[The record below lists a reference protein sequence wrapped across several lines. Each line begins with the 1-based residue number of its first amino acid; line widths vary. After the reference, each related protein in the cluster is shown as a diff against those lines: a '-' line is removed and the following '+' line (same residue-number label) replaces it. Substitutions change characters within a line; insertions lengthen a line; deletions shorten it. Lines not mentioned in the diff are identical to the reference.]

1 MKVSLKILSLCFL
14 ALFCVTAAFAQPAP
28 EPIVTES
35 SNPDEDK
42 PLDGVYERT
51 IIKETPPLKYD
62 HIREADVFWEK
73 RIWRVLDVREKMNK
87 PFVYPEAPFINIIL
101 DAATSDNPEITL
113 YSTIDDK
120 FSEAL
125 DPNEAS
131 TIGIS
136 VDTIIT
142 FDPETFEEK
151 MKVVRNELNWE
162 DIKRFRIKEVWFFDE
177 ETSTMQVRILGIA
190 PLREVFD
197 DQGNFKYE
205 QPMFWVYYPELRD
218 VLARKEAFNPLNDAA
233 RMSWEDLFEM
243 RYFSSYI
250 YKESNVYDRRIQDY
264 MTGVDILLES
274 EKIKNEIFSFEHDL
288 WSY

>member
-1 MKVSLKILSLCFL
+1 MKVNLKILSLCFL
-14 ALFCVTAAFAQPAP
+14 ASFFVTMAYAQPTP

-35 SNPDEDK
+35 STPDSESK
-42 PLDGVYERT
+42 VLDGVYERK
-51 IIKETPPLKYD
+51 IIAETPPLKYD

-87 PFVYPEAPFINIIL
+87 PFVYPEEPFINIIL
-101 DAATSDNPEITL
+101 KAANEEQITL

-120 FSEAL
+120 FTERL

-131 TIGIS
+131 TIGVS

-190 PLREVFD
+190 PLREVYD

-205 QPMFWVYYPELRD
+205 QPMFWAYYPELRN
-218 VLARKEAFNPLNDAA
+218 VLATKAAFNPLNDAT
-233 RMSWEDLFEM
+233 RMSWEDIFEM

-274 EKIKNEIFSFEHDL
+274 EKIKNEIFNFEHDL
-288 WSY
+288 WSF

>member
-14 ALFCVTAAFAQPAP
+14 ASFFVTMAYAQPTP
-28 EPIVTES
+28 EPVVTES
-35 SNPDEDK
+35 SNPDDK
-42 PLDGVYERT
+42 PLDGVYERK
-51 IIKETPPLKYD
+51 IIVETPPLKYD
-62 HIREADVFWEK
+62 NIREADVFWEK

-87 PFVYPEAPFINIIL
+87 PFVYPEDPFINIML
-101 DAATSDNPEITL
+101 SAAKEEKITL

-131 TIGIS
+131 TIGVS

-142 FDPETFEEK
+142 FDPETFEEQL
-151 MKVVRNELNWE
+151 KVVRNELNWE

-190 PLREVFD
+190 PLREVYD

-205 QPMFWVYYPELRD
+205 QPMFWAYYPELRD
-218 VLARKEAFNPLNDAA
+218 VLARKAAFNPLNDAT
-233 RMSWEDLFEM
+233 RMSWEDIFEM

-264 MTGVDILLES
+264 LSGVDILLEAD
-274 EKIKNEIFSFEHDL
+274 KIKNEIFNFEHDL
-288 WSY
+288 WSF

>member
-1 MKVSLKILSLCFL
+1 MKVSLRIFSLCFL
-14 ALFCVTAAFAQPAP
+14 ALFCVTVAIAQPTP
-28 EPIVTES
+28 EPVVTES
-35 SNPDEDK
+35 STPDEDK
-42 PLDGVYERT
+42 PLDGVYERS

-73 RIWRVLDVREKMNK
+73 KIWRVLDVREKMNK
-87 PFVYPEAPFINIIL
+87 PFVYPEAPFIKIIL
-101 DAATSDNPEITL
+101 NAATSENPEITL

-120 FSEAL
+120 FTEAL
-125 DPNEAS
+125 DPDEAAG
-131 TIGIS
+131 IGMSI
-136 VDTIIT
+136 DTIIT
-142 FDPETFEEK
+142 FDPVTFEEK

-190 PLREVFD
+190 PLREIFN
-197 DQGNFKYE
+197 DQGEFKYE
-205 QPMFWVYYPELRD
+205 QPMFWVYYPELRK
-218 VLARKEAFNPLNDAA
+218 VLARQEAFNPLNDAT
-233 RMSWEDLFEM
+233 RMSWEDIFEM

-264 MTGVDILLES
+264 MTGVDIMLES

-288 WSY
+288 WSF

>member
-1 MKVSLKILSLCFL
+1 M
-14 ALFCVTAAFAQPAP
+14 
-28 EPIVTES
+28 
-35 SNPDEDK
+35 
-42 PLDGVYERT
+42 
-51 IIKETPPLKYD
+51 
-62 HIREADVFWEK
+62 
-73 RIWRVLDVREKMNK
+73 DVREKMNK
-87 PFVYPEAPFINIIL
+87 PFVYPEDPFINIIL
-101 DAATSDNPEITL
+101 DAAKDEKITL

-120 FSEAL
+120 FTEPL

-131 TIGIS
+131 TIGVS

-142 FDPETFEEK
+142 FDPETFEEQL
-151 MKVVRNELNWE
+151 KVVRNELNWE

-190 PLREVFD
+190 PLREVYD

-205 QPMFWVYYPELRD
+205 QPMFWAYYPELRD
-218 VLARKEAFNPLNDAA
+218 VLARKAAFNPLNDAT
-233 RMSWEDLFEM
+233 RMSWEDIFEM

-274 EKIKNEIFSFEHDL
+274 EKIKNEIFNFEHDL

>member
-1 MKVSLKILSLCFL
+1 MKISIKMLSLCFV
-14 ALFCVTAAFAQPAP
+14 AVLFVTTAIAQPTP
-28 EPIVTES
+28 EPTVTES
-35 SNPDEDK
+35 STPETESK
-42 PLDGVYERT
+42 VLDGVYERT
-51 IIKETPPLKYD
+51 IIKETPPLTYD

-87 PFVYPEAPFINIIL
+87 TFVYPEAPLINIIL
-101 DAATSDNPEITL
+101 KAAQNEEITL
-113 YSTIDDK
+113 YSAIDDK
-120 FSEAL
+120 FTQEFTA
-125 DPNEAS
+125 DEAS
-131 TIGIS
+131 TIGVS

-142 FDPETFEEK
+142 FDPETFAEQ

-190 PLREVFD
+190 PLREVYD

-205 QPMFWVYYPELRD
+205 QPMFWAYYPSLRD
-218 VLARKEAFNPLNDAA
+218 VLATKEAFNPLNDAA
-233 RMSWEDLFEM
+233 RMSWEDIFEM

-274 EKIKNEIFSFEHDL
+274 EKIKNELFNFEHDL

>member
-14 ALFCVTAAFAQPAP
+14 ALFCVTAAFAQPTP
-28 EPIVTES
+28 EPVVTES

-42 PLDGVYERT
+42 PLDGVYERA

-101 DAATSDNPEITL
+101 DAATSENPEITL

-131 TIGIS
+131 TIGVS

-142 FDPETFEEK
+142 FDPETFEEQ

-218 VLARKEAFNPLNDAA
+218 VLARQEAFNPLNDAA
-233 RMSWEDLFEM
+233 RMSWDDIFEM